1 MSCKRPGAQLF
12 YVNFEQLNETH
23 WRHARHAY
31 ASEKRAR
38 HVIQGLLHFPG
49 GEGVHEFTTS
59 THGCWGMQQKGKA
72 GSSQPRLL
80 PFFKAS
86 IRKKKHSKITSHQNI
101 FPHPSPAQVGTEPK
115 APCPLPMLPSM
126 PLSCSRHLLP
136 VSPSPRV
143 QKVEREIKTQVNTHY
158 PFTAAIHRDASGDIS
173 GSASVTDH
181 SDSRPQLLPI
191 TQKGWVEGEAI
202 PAQLLIRPETPPTCH
217 SKSMRSRQLM

>member
-1 MSCKRPGAQLF
+1 MPRTTNTSGRMDNPKSTPTMVWGHSSTGTRPLWGQNWETRQKRSHTGPSPSRKSKQPHHPNLYLTSFVSCKRPGAQLF

-38 HVIQGLLHFPG
+38 HVIQGLLHFPM

-101 FPHPSPAQVGTEPK
+101 FPHPPPAQVGTEPK
-115 APCPLPMLPSM
+115 APCPLPRLPSE
-126 PLSCSRHLLP
+126 PSSCSRHLLP

-143 QKVEREIKTQVNTHY
+143 QKVEREIKTQVNTH
-158 PFTAAIHRDASGDIS
+158 
-173 GSASVTDH
+173 
-181 SDSRPQLLPI
+181 
-191 TQKGWVEGEAI
+191 
-202 PAQLLIRPETPPTCH
+202 
-217 SKSMRSRQLM
+217 